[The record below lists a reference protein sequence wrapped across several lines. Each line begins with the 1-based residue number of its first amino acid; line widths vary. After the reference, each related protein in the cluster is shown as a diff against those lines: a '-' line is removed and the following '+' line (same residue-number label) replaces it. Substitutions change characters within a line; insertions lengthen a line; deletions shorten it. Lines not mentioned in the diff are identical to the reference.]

1 MDRHIED
8 SHGVFASSR
17 KTMPAMDYVSVIR
30 SVYGDGRALVSGA
43 VASAAAAALSALK
56 AGSIELALVSLLMLA
71 VGYLRYF
78 NSLAFKRAQIGNED
92 VEAAEYWEGR
102 AVLGGALVALSH
114 GLWCFVAIAI
124 VRDPFAELASCTLS
138 IAGMVG
144 IVARNFGLDRL
155 VAVQAIVFS
164 VPLWLAMMLRG
175 DAFHFILGLF
185 LIAMLVSFR
194 KLASDIRAIL
204 LAAVH
209 GRYEASRLAE
219 DLDFAL
225 DTMTHGVM
233 MIERSG
239 RISLANDRVREMLEP
254 FGVEI
259 REHQSLAELFRA
271 MPAAQLRG
279 NGPQRITDLVENQGS
294 GKVLLSLA
302 PGTYFEITVSSRAT
316 RSVLLCEDISERVKA
331 EERISFMA
339 RYDTL
344 TGLINRSYVTEL
356 IGEDLDERAEALA
369 AGEPVRQVG
378 LLLID
383 IDDFKTVNDSLGHAA
398 GDSLLRGVAAR
409 LRAVVGT
416 GNVLARLGGDEFVIY
431 LPRVSGTE
439 EAETMA
445 ADILEA
451 FAQPF
456 LVDAAAP
463 MASATIGVVVSHDGN
478 DGLDALMA
486 KADLALYT
494 AKAGGKRHFQRFHAG
509 MDVDFQYRQKLKAD
523 LSEALES
530 DGLDIALQ
538 PLVDIQSGRVVSCE
552 ALVRWTH
559 PQWGPIAPSVFIPLA
574 EEMGVIERITRF
586 MLHRAT
592 RECVQ
597 WPEEIGVAVNISARD
612 FRSGRLEAEV
622 NEALRESGLP
632 ASRLELEITESALIE
647 HRDAAVAQLRR
658 LARQGISIAL
668 DDFGTGYSSL
678 SYLQALP
685 FTKLKIDRSFLAD
698 IENGGRAL
706 NLLANVAR
714 LGSELDMVVTAE
726 GVETENQLELLRRHT
741 RVQQV
746 QGYLFSRPLPA
757 RDIGELIARLN
768 AARAQDRSL
777 PVMVNHR

>member
-1 MDRHIED
+1 
-8 SHGVFASSR
+8 
-17 KTMPAMDYVSVIR
+17 MPAIDYVSVIR
-30 SVYGDGRALVSGA
+30 SVYSDGRALVSGA

-56 AGSIELALVSLLMLA
+56 AGSIELALVSLLMLSI
-71 VGYLRYF
+71 GYLRYL
-78 NSLAFKRAQIGNED
+78 NSQAFERARIGNED
-92 VEAAEYWEGR
+92 AEAAEYWEGR
-102 AVLGGALVALSH
+102 AVGGGALVALSH
-114 GLWCFVAIAI
+114 GLWCFVAIVI

-164 VPLWLAMMLRG
+164 VPLWLAMMLRA
-175 DAFHFILGLF
+175 DAFHFTLGLF

-209 GRYEASRLAE
+209 GRSEASRLAE

-259 REHQSLAELFRA
+259 REQQSLAALFHA
-271 MPAAQLRG
+271 MPMAETHG
-279 NGPQRITDLVENQGS
+279 NGPQRIAEMIGSQGS
-294 GKVLLSLA
+294 GKVVLLLA
-302 PGTYFEITVSSRAT
+302 PDTYFEITVSSRGT
-316 RSVLLCEDISERVKA
+316 RSVLLCEDITERVKA
-331 EERISFMA
+331 EERINFMA

-344 TGLINRSYVTEL
+344 TGLINRSYITEL
-356 IGEDLDERAEALA
+356 IGEDLDARKTALA
-369 AGEPVRQVG
+369 AGGAVRQVG

-383 IDDFKTVNDSLGHAA
+383 IDDFKAVNDTLGHAA
-398 GDSLLRGVAAR
+398 GDSLLKDVAAR
-409 LRAVVGT
+409 LRAAVGTVTGT
-416 GNVLARLGGDEFVIY
+416 GNILARLGGDEFVAY
-431 LPRVSGTE
+431 LPSVSGTE
-439 EAETMA
+439 EAERLA
-445 ADILEA
+445 SDILEA

-456 LVDAAAP
+456 AVDTAAP
-463 MASATIGVVVSHDGN
+463 MASATIGVVVSRDGN
-478 DGLDALMA
+478 DGLDAMMA

-494 AKAGGKRHFQRFHAG
+494 AKARGKRHFQRFHAG

-523 LSEALES
+523 LAEMLEN

-574 EEMGVIERITRF
+574 EEMGVIERITRV

-592 RECVQ
+592 RECMQ
-597 WPEEIGVAVNISARD
+597 WPEEIGVAVNISGRD

-622 NEALRESGLP
+622 IDALEQSGLP
-632 ASRLELEITESALIE
+632 AGRLELEITESALIE

-658 LARQGISIAL
+658 LARHGISIAL

-768 AARAQDRSL
+768 AARTQDRSI
-777 PVMVNHR
+777 PVMVNRG